1 MRAVAARWWCERG
14 RRALVGVSSPSEERA
29 GARRGAGTL
38 KIAKSNKK
46 NRRACNTDEVT
57 NPAAEVRTLQPG
69 DVPSRR
75 SPTPVGAPPLLT
87 FLYFANFSAPIWG
100 GATRLGWGLMAASEA
115 HRRLPGTSAR
125 RRSVYHAKTCAKRD
139 NRDRTSE
146 PCSLAQRLRPAV
158 AERAEEAA
166 AAARRARGRR
176 LEHECCKHAFALD

>member
-1 MRAVAARWWCERG
+1 MLCA
-14 RRALVGVSSPSEERA
+14 
-29 GARRGAGTL
+29 TQ
-38 KIAKSNKK
+38 IAKSNKK
-46 NRRACNTDEVT
+46 NTKAFYATS
-57 NPAAEVRTLQPG
+57 PADEVRTLHFIK
-69 DVPSRR
+69 RAR
-75 SPTPVGAPPLLT
+75 SNRATYVREFT
-87 FLYFANFSAPIWG
+87 FANFSAPIWG